1 MSKHFL
7 ACLWVYEGAC
17 CLIPPV
23 FIFFTMVVTY
33 FSFVVFVHVEL
44 SATAKKLN
52 GVLTVLVDCFQD
64 FFPVIH
70 GTLPL
75 DAQSFDCILGILQS
89 IDLAIQFFVH
99 EIQKGEPELEHGGQ
113 KMTLWCKNIAPSL
126 FKKILGVFPLTA
138 AHLL

>member
-1 MSKHFL
+1 MFQQQEVLVLNVLHAYETYQPRELSNGMSKHFL

-17 CLIPPV
+17 CLMPPV

-75 DAQSFDCILGILQS
+75 DAQSFDCILGIL
-89 IDLAIQFFVH
+89 
-99 EIQKGEPELEHGGQ
+99 
-113 KMTLWCKNIAPSL
+113 
-126 FKKILGVFPLTA
+126 
-138 AHLL
+138 